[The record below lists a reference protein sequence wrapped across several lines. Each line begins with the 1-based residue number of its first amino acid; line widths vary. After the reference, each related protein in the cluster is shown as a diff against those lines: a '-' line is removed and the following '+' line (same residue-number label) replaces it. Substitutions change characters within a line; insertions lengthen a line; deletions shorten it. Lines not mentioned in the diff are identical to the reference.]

1 MYLSK
6 NLIIKFIILSFL
18 LTFFTFSKSVANLV
32 KPNNEI
38 EPIQVVKIQL
48 RGLKNNNELYKDA
61 GIEQTWEF
69 AHPKNKN
76 VTGPIEKFK
85 VMLKGDSYSMLLNHI
100 EHKVKQISVSET
112 MASFEVT
119 VLDDKKRYYKFKWI
133 VEKYV
138 KDGPLKGCW
147 LTTIVSQP
155 VSLGSS
161 I

>member
-1 MYLSK
+1 
-6 NLIIKFIILSFL
+6 
-18 LTFFTFSKSVANLV
+18 
-32 KPNNEI
+32 
-38 EPIQVVKIQL
+38 
-48 RGLKNNNELYKDA
+48 
-61 GIEQTWEF
+61 
-69 AHPKNKN
+69 
-76 VTGPIEKFK
+76 
-85 VMLKGDSYSMLLNHI
+85 
-100 EHKVKQISVSET
+100 